1 MNGMLIELQNRKEIR
16 ASMSFVKLGE
26 LKIGD
31 SSEWPE
37 RPTEAVA
44 CYETEFARDRA
55 WAMLENAIATGVR
68 LFRFPTDAEVELLI
82 PFAIDP
88 APEGWERRGNSWVW
102 RVRVPANDRIV
113 QTFRVK

>member
-16 ASMSFVKLGE
+16 ASMSLVKLGE
-26 LKIGD
+26 LEIGD

-68 LFRFPTDAEVELLI
+68 LFRFPTDEEMEKGE
-82 PFAIDP
+82 D
-88 APEGWERRGNSWVW
+88 E
-102 RVRVPANDRIV
+102 
-113 QTFRVK
+113 